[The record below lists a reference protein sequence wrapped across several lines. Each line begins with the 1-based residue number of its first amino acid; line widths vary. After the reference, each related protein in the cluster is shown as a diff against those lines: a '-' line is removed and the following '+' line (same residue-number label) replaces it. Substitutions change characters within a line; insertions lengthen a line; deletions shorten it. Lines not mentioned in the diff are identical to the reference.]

1 MSLEK
6 TGERSLGILRSIAV
20 IAVLA
25 GAGVSLGLMFHA
37 GRHNNSVLLLL
48 LFAGWVLSPFI
59 ALIVV
64 NQISGRWTVL
74 TRLILFCLMLVLTL
88 ASVITYSG
96 VFSPLGTKPAFV
108 FLIVPL
114 GSWLLIAL
122 FILTIEA
129 LSRRKARKGENV

>member
-25 GAGVSLGLMFHA
+25 GAGVSLGLMSHA
-37 GRHNNSVLLLL
+37 GRQNNSVLLLL

-129 LSRRKARKGENV
+129 LSHRKARKGENV

>member
-6 TGERSLGILRSIAV
+6 TGERSLGILRTIAV

-37 GRHNNSVLLLL
+37 GRQNNSVLLLL

-74 TRLILFCLMLVLTL
+74 TRLILFCLMLVLTF

-96 VFSPLGTKPAFV
+96 VLSPPGTKPAFV